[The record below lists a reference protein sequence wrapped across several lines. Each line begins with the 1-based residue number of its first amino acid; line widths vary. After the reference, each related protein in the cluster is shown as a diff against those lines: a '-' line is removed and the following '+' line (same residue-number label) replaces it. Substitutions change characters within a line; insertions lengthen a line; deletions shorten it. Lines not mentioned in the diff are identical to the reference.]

1 VDDCLDTLVI
11 GGGPAG
17 LTAAIYLARFRR
29 RFLVVDS
36 GASRA
41 SLIPRTHNH
50 PGYPDGVDGR
60 QLLRRMRAQAERYG
74 ATIVKGE
81 IDRLERDGE
90 AFRASWKTGAAVA
103 RTVLLATGVVDQ
115 PPALPDPLHA
125 VRHGLLR
132 YCPIC
137 DAYELIG
144 RSVAV
149 LGHSASAVGE
159 AIFLRGYTDDVT
171 LLTLGEPL
179 EGPPQGLPVIEARV
193 TDLAEESGGVAVAL
207 ADGRRPRFDAVYGAL
222 GCRARSD
229 LGVRLGAKIGSDG
242 RFVTDEHQQ
251 TSVSGLYAAGD
262 IVRGLNQIS
271 VAMGEAAITASA
283 IHNRLRGS

>member
-1 VDDCLDTLVI
+1 VDDCLDTLVV
-11 GGGPAG
+11 GAGPAG

-50 PGYPDGVDGR
+50 PGYPDGIDGSE
-60 QLLRRMRAQAERYG
+60 LLRRMRAQAERYG
-74 ATIVKGE
+74 ARVVEGE
-81 IDRLERDGE
+81 VDRLDREGE
-90 AFRASWKTGAAVA
+90 TFRASWKSGAAVA
-103 RTVLLATGVVDQ
+103 RTVLLATGLVDQ
-115 PPALPDPLHA
+115 PPALPDPPHA
-125 VRHGLLR
+125 VRRGLLR

-137 DAYELIG
+137 DGYELIG
-144 RSVAV
+144 RRVAV

-159 AIFLRGYTDDVT
+159 AVFLRGYTDDVT
-171 LLTLGEPL
+171 LLPLGEAL
-179 EGPPQGLPVIEARV
+179 EAPAQGLPVIEARV
-193 TDLAEESGGVAVAL
+193 IGLAEDAGGVAVAL
-207 ADGRRPRFDAVYGAL
+207 ADGRKLRFDAVYGAL
-222 GCRARSD
+222 GCTARSD
-229 LGVRLGAKIGSDG
+229 LGVMLGAKIGSDG

-271 VAMGEAAITASA
+271 VAMGEAAIAASA
-283 IHNRLRGS
+283 IHNRLRGA